1 MDVRVNAGDP
11 VLAPGTRR
19 LLDRMLCAFSG
30 LAESIGFIVGDRD
43 DPRIAVAGGEMT
55 GVHVLRGLPPPPPG
69 AYHIGGSGITYDE
82 AVIRTL
88 GETVE
93 RYTQYVALAGNRH
106 ELVHD
111 SADSMSLRE
120 GRLLVP
126 PQLRWF
132 RDEQLA
138 RPGFPFQELRRDAV
152 IGWIGAPSL
161 HDGEPCWVPAQEAL
175 PGYIGRRG
183 EEPRV
188 MSGVTTGSAAHTRPE
203 LALRN
208 ALLEL
213 IQIDAAIGHWHGRP
227 VAVPIQGG
235 RRLHSVERA
244 IARRL
249 PASAPR
255 PRLFWLPS
263 ADLPGFPVAC
273 LVEAA
278 TEPFVGVG
286 LGCDLRLGVAAYK
299 AFLEAVAVAQ
309 LAKVILFRESVNGSA
324 NGATGDIYDLDANVG
339 LYASG
344 KHEVLEER
352 FGRGPASSSDEL
364 PPDVERGAVGDVVHL
379 VEGFRATGKEL
390 VLLDLTTPDVRELGF
405 RALRVW
411 SPDTLVLPLPSA
423 PPLAHPRFD
432 AYGGVANEAP
442 HPYP

>member
-1 MDVRVNAGDP
+1 MDVRVNSGDP

-30 LAESIGFIVGDRD
+30 LTESIGFVVGDRG

-69 AYHIGGSGITYDE
+69 AYHIGGSGMTYDE

-106 ELVHD
+106 ELAHD
-111 SADSMSLRE
+111 SVDGMARRN

-126 PQLRWF
+126 PELRWY
-132 RDEQLA
+132 RDDQLA
-138 RPGFPFQELRRDAV
+138 RPGFPFQRLRPDAA

-161 HDGEPCWVPAQEAL
+161 HDGKLCWVPAQEAL
-175 PGYIGRRG
+175 PGYVGRRD

-188 MSGVTTGSAAHTRPE
+188 TSGVTTGSAAHTQVE

-227 VAVPIQGG
+227 AAVPIRGG
-235 RRLHSVERA
+235 RRLHTLEAA

-249 PASAPR
+249 PRSAPR

-278 TEPFVGVG
+278 KEPRVGIG
-286 LGCDLRLGVAAYK
+286 LGCDLRLGAAAYK

-309 LAKVILFRESVNGSA
+309 LAKVILFRQSLNGGTGIA
-324 NGATGDIYDLDANVG
+324 NGNIYDLDANVA

-344 KHEVLEER
+344 AHAVLEER
-352 FGRGPASSSDEL
+352 FGDGRATSSDEL
-364 PPDVERGAVGDVVHL
+364 PPDAERGPAGDLGHMVG
-379 VEGFRATGKEL
+379 GFRDAGKEL

-411 SPDTLVLPLPSA
+411 SPDCLVLPLPSA
-423 PPLAHPRFD
+423 PPLAHPRFE
-432 AYGGVANEAP
+432 AYGGVVNEAP